1 MFKITN
7 NSTTYLAVENVNL
20 APCRSTEVAVI
31 TESLQY
37 LEHKGA
43 IKIEPLK
50 EQPKR
55 IEAPVSTPMSF
66 MPKFKKEKK

>member
-7 NSTTYLAVENVNL
+7 NSKTYIAIENVNL
-20 APCRSTEVAVI
+20 APRQSTNVSVI

-43 IKIEPLK
+43 VKIEPLSEK
-50 EQPKR
+50 PKR
-55 IEAPVSTPMSF
+55 VVPSTTFIS
-66 MPKFKKEKK
+66 KFKKEKK